1 MLFISMFRIL
11 VTFLVII
18 IFWYIICLLFE
29 LPSFI
34 LPSPDLVA
42 IALFN
47 NFSEILNHSSITLL
61 EILLSLFFGIVLG
74 SFFAVLISLSE
85 RLKRWIMP
93 LLLASQS
100 IPVFALAP
108 ILVLWF
114 GYGISSK
121 VIIGTIIVFFPIA
134 SNFSDALNKIPKE
147 YIHAGQTLGFS
158 KLQIFNLIKLP
169 NALPG
174 LFSGIRVG
182 ACFAPIGAVVGEWIG
197 GSHGLGSYMIYSNA
211 RLQIDNM
218 FAALII
224 LIVITISLY
233 HLIDL
238 ILKKLIWW
246 E

>member
-1 MLFISMFRIL
+1 MLFIGMFRIL
-11 VTFLVII
+11 VTFIVII
-18 IFWYIICLLFE
+18 VFWYIICLLFE

-61 EILLSLFFGIVLG
+61 EILLSLFFGIILG
-74 SFFAVLISLSE
+74 GLFAVLISLSE
-85 RLKRWIMP
+85 KLKRWIMP

-121 VIIGTIIVFFPIA
+121 VVIGTIIVFFPIA

-147 YIHAGQTLGFS
+147 YIQAGQTLGFS
-158 KLQIFNLIKLP
+158 RLQIFSFIKLP

-197 GSHGLGSYMIYSNA
+197 GSQGLGSYMIYSNA

-224 LIVITISLY
+224 LIFITISLY

>member
-1 MLFISMFRIL
+1 MLFIGMFRIL
-11 VTFLVII
+11 VTFIVII

-114 GYGISSK
+114 GYGITSK
-121 VIIGTIIVFFPIA
+121 VVIGTIIVFFPIA

-197 GSHGLGSYMIYSNA
+197 GSQGLGSYMIYSNA

>member
-1 MLFISMFRIL
+1 MLFIGMFRIL

-18 IFWYIICLLFE
+18 IFWYIICLLFK

-47 NFSEILNHSSITLL
+47 NFSEILNHSLITLL

-121 VIIGTIIVFFPIA
+121 VVIGTIIVFFPIA

-224 LIVITISLY
+224 LIIITISLY
-233 HLIDL
+233 HFIDL

>member
-1 MLFISMFRIL
+1 MLFIGMFRIL
-11 VTFLVII
+11 VTFIVII
-18 IFWYIICLLFE
+18 VFWYIICLLFE

-47 NFSEILNHSSITLL
+47 NFSEILNHSLITLL
-61 EILLSLFFGIVLG
+61 EILLSLSFGIVLG
-74 SFFAVLISLSE
+74 SFFAVLISLSK
-85 RLKRWIMP
+85 RLKRWVMP

-121 VIIGTIIVFFPIA
+121 VVIGTIIVFFPIA

-224 LIVITISLY
+224 LIIITISLY
-233 HLIDL
+233 HFIDL

>member
-1 MLFISMFRIL
+1 MLFIGMFRIL

-121 VIIGTIIVFFPIA
+121 IIIGTIIVFFPIA

-197 GSHGLGSYMIYSNA
+197 GSQGLGSYMIYSNA

>member
-1 MLFISMFRIL
+1 MLFIGMFRIL
-11 VTFLVII
+11 VTFIVII

-47 NFSEILNHSSITLL
+47 NFSEILNHSLITLL

-121 VIIGTIIVFFPIA
+121 VVIGTIIVFFPIA

-224 LIVITISLY
+224 LIIITISLY

>member
-1 MLFISMFRIL
+1 MLFIGMFRIL
-11 VTFLVII
+11 VTFIVII
-18 IFWYIICLLFE
+18 VFWYIICLLFE

-47 NFSEILNHSSITLL
+47 NFSEILNHSLITLL

-74 SFFAVLISLSE
+74 SFFAILISLSE

-121 VIIGTIIVFFPIA
+121 VVIGTIIVFFPIA

-158 KLQIFNLIKLP
+158 ELQIFNLIKLP

-224 LIVITISLY
+224 LIIITISLY
-233 HLIDL
+233 HLID
-238 ILKKLIWW
+238 
-246 E
+246 

>member
-34 LPSPDLVA
+34 LHSPDLVA

-47 NFSEILNHSSITLL
+47 NFSEILNHSLITLL

-85 RLKRWIMP
+85 TLKRWIMP

-197 GSHGLGSYMIYSNA
+197 GSQGLGSYMIYSNA

>member
-1 MLFISMFRIL
+1 MFRIL

-29 LPSFI
+29 LPPFI

-47 NFSEILNHSSITLL
+47 NFFEILNHSSITLL

-197 GSHGLGSYMIYSNA
+197 GSQGLGSYMIYSNA

>member
-1 MLFISMFRIL
+1 M
-11 VTFLVII
+11 
-18 IFWYIICLLFE
+18 
-29 LPSFI
+29 
-34 LPSPDLVA
+34 A

-47 NFSEILNHSSITLL
+47 NFSEILKHSSITLL
-61 EILLSLFFGIVLG
+61 EILLSLFFGIILG
-74 SFFAVLISLSE
+74 GLFAVLISLSE
-85 RLKRWIMP
+85 KLKRWIMP

-121 VIIGTIIVFFPIA
+121 VVIGTIIVFFPIA

-147 YIHAGQTLGFS
+147 YIQAGQTLGFS
-158 KLQIFNLIKLP
+158 RLQIFSFIKLP

-197 GSHGLGSYMIYSNA
+197 GSQGLGSYMIYSNA

-224 LIVITISLY
+224 LIFITISLY

>member
-1 MLFISMFRIL
+1 MLFIGMFRIL
-11 VTFLVII
+11 VTFTVII

-29 LPSFI
+29 LPPFI

-42 IALFN
+42 IALVN
-47 NFSEILNHSSITLL
+47 NFYEILNHSSITLL

-85 RLKRWIMP
+85 TLKRWIMP

-197 GSHGLGSYMIYSNA
+197 GSQGLGSYMIYSNA

>member
-1 MLFISMFRIL
+1 MIIFRIFI
-11 VTFLVII
+11 TFAVIVVI
-18 IFWYIICLLFE
+18 WYIVCLSFE
-29 LPSFI
+29 LPTFI
-34 LPSPDLVA
+34 LPSPDLVV

-47 NFSEILNHSSITLL
+47 NFSEILNHSLITSL
-61 EILLSLFFGIVLG
+61 EILSSLFFGIVLG
-74 SFFAVLISLSE
+74 SFFAILISLSQT
-85 RLKRWIMP
+85 LKRWVMP

-114 GYGISSK
+114 GYGIASK
-121 VIIGTIIVFFPIA
+121 IIIGTIIVFFPIA
-134 SNFSDALNKIPKE
+134 SNFSDALNKVPKE
-147 YIHAGQTLGFS
+147 YVHAAQTLGFS

-197 GSHGLGSYMIYSNA
+197 GSQGLGSYMIYSNA

-224 LIVITISLY
+224 LIIITISLY
-233 HLIDL
+233 HLIDF

>member
-1 MLFISMFRIL
+1 MLFIGMFRIL
-11 VTFLVII
+11 VTFIVII
-18 IFWYIICLLFE
+18 VFWYIICLLFE

-47 NFSEILNHSSITLL
+47 NFSEILNHSLITLL
-61 EILLSLFFGIVLG
+61 EILLSLFFGIILG
-74 SFFAVLISLSE
+74 GLFAVLISLSE
-85 RLKRWIMP
+85 KLKRWIMP

-121 VIIGTIIVFFPIA
+121 VVIGTIIVFFPIA

-147 YIHAGQTLGFS
+147 YIQAGQTLGFS
-158 KLQIFNLIKLP
+158 RLQIFSFIKLP

-197 GSHGLGSYMIYSNA
+197 GSQGLGSYMIYSNA

-224 LIVITISLY
+224 LIFITISLY

>member
-1 MLFISMFRIL
+1 MLFIGMFRIL
-11 VTFLVII
+11 VTFIVII
-18 IFWYIICLLFE
+18 VFWYIICLLFE

-47 NFSEILNHSSITLL
+47 NFFEILNHSSITLL
-61 EILLSLFFGIVLG
+61 EILLSLFFGIVFG

-121 VIIGTIIVFFPIA
+121 VVIGTIIVFFPIA

-158 KLQIFNLIKLP
+158 KLQIFNLIRLP

-224 LIVITISLY
+224 LIIITISLY
-233 HLIDL
+233 HFIDL

>member
-1 MLFISMFRIL
+1 MLFIGMFRIL
-11 VTFLVII
+11 VTFTVII

-29 LPSFI
+29 LPPFI

-74 SFFAVLISLSE
+74 SFFAILISLSE
-85 RLKRWIMP
+85 TLKRWIMP

-197 GSHGLGSYMIYSNA
+197 GSQGLGSYMIYSNA

>member
-1 MLFISMFRIL
+1 MFRTFITFTVIIL
-11 VTFLVII
+11 VWHV
-18 IFWYIICLLFE
+18 ICLIFD

-34 LPSPDLVA
+34 LPSPELVA

-47 NFSEILNHSSITLL
+47 NLFEILNHSSITLL
-61 EILLSLFFGIVLG
+61 EIILSLLFGIILG
-74 SFFAVLISLSE
+74 SFFAILISISE
-85 RLKRWIMP
+85 TLKRWIMP
-93 LLLASQS
+93 ILLASQS

-108 ILVLWF
+108 VLVLWF

-121 VIIGTIIVFFPIA
+121 IVIGVIIVFFPIA

-147 YIHAGQTLGFS
+147 FIHAGQTLGFS
-158 KLQIFNLIKLP
+158 KLQIFSLIKLP

-197 GSHGLGSYMIYSNA
+197 GSQGLGSYMIYSNA

-218 FAALII
+218 FAALFVLII
-224 LIVITISLY
+224 ITVSLY
-233 HLIDL
+233 HIIDIL
-238 ILKKLIWW
+238 LKKSIWW
-246 E
+246 EK

>member
-1 MLFISMFRIL
+1 MLFIGMFRIL
-11 VTFLVII
+11 VTFIVII

-47 NFSEILNHSSITLL
+47 NFSEILNHSLITLL

-197 GSHGLGSYMIYSNA
+197 GSQGLGSYMIYSNA

>member
-1 MLFISMFRIL
+1 MLFISMFRIF

-18 IFWYIICLLFE
+18 IFWYIICLLFK

-42 IALFN
+42 NALFN

-197 GSHGLGSYMIYSNA
+197 GSQGLGSYMIYSNA

-233 HLIDL
+233 HLIDFV
-238 ILKKLIWW
+238 LKKLIWW

>member
-18 IFWYIICLLFE
+18 IFWYIICLLFK

-85 RLKRWIMP
+85 TLKRWIMP

-197 GSHGLGSYMIYSNA
+197 GSQGLGSYMIYSNA

>member
-1 MLFISMFRIL
+1 MLFIDMFRLLI
-11 VTFLVII
+11 TFKVII
-18 IFWYIICLLFE
+18 IIWYVICLSFK
-29 LPSFI
+29 LPPFI

-61 EILLSLFFGIVLG
+61 EILLSLFFGIILG
-74 SFFAVLISLSE
+74 GLFAVLISLSE
-85 RLKRWIMP
+85 KLKRWIMP

-121 VIIGTIIVFFPIA
+121 VVIGTIIVFFPIA

-147 YIHAGQTLGFS
+147 YIQAGQTLGFS
-158 KLQIFNLIKLP
+158 RLQIFSFIKLP

-197 GSHGLGSYMIYSNA
+197 GSQGLGSYMIYSNA

-224 LIVITISLY
+224 LIFITISLY

>member
-11 VTFLVII
+11 ITFTVII

-29 LPSFI
+29 LPPFI

-42 IALFN
+42 IALVN
-47 NFSEILNHSSITLL
+47 NFYEILNHSSITLL

-197 GSHGLGSYMIYSNA
+197 GSQGLGSYMIYSNA

>member
-1 MLFISMFRIL
+1 MLFICMFRIL
-11 VTFLVII
+11 ITFIVII

-47 NFSEILNHSSITLL
+47 NFFEILNHSSITLL

-74 SFFAVLISLSE
+74 SIFAVLISLTE

-169 NALPG
+169 HALPG

-197 GSHGLGSYMIYSNA
+197 GSQGLGSYMIYSNA

>member
-1 MLFISMFRIL
+1 MLFIGMFRIL

-197 GSHGLGSYMIYSNA
+197 GSQGLGSYMIYSNA

>member
-11 VTFLVII
+11 VTFIVII

-197 GSHGLGSYMIYSNA
+197 GRQGLGSYMIYSNA

>member
-11 VTFLVII
+11 VTFIVII

-47 NFSEILNHSSITLL
+47 NFSEILNHSLITLL

-121 VIIGTIIVFFPIA
+121 VVIGTIIVFFPIA

-224 LIVITISLY
+224 LIIITISLY
-233 HLIDL
+233 HIIDL

>member
-1 MLFISMFRIL
+1 MLFIGMFKIL
-11 VTFLVII
+11 VTFIVII

-197 GSHGLGSYMIYSNA
+197 GSQGLGSYMIYSNA

>member
-1 MLFISMFRIL
+1 MLFIGMFRIL
-11 VTFLVII
+11 VTFIVII
-18 IFWYIICLLFE
+18 VFWYIICLLFE

-47 NFSEILNHSSITLL
+47 NFSEILNHSLITLL

-121 VIIGTIIVFFPIA
+121 VVIGTIIVFFPIA

-147 YIHAGQTLGFS
+147 YIHAGKTLGFS

-224 LIVITISLY
+224 LIIITISLY
-233 HLIDL
+233 HFIDL

>member
-47 NFSEILNHSSITLL
+47 NFFEILNHSSITLL

-121 VIIGTIIVFFPIA
+121 VVIGTIIVFFPIA

-197 GSHGLGSYMIYSNA
+197 GSQGLGSYMIYSNA

>member
-11 VTFLVII
+11 VTFIVII
-18 IFWYIICLLFE
+18 VFWYINCLLFE

-47 NFSEILNHSSITLL
+47 NFFEILNHSSITLL

-121 VIIGTIIVFFPIA
+121 VVIGTIIVFFPIA

-158 KLQIFNLIKLP
+158 ELQIFNLIKLP

>member
-1 MLFISMFRIL
+1 MLFIDMFRMLI
-11 VTFLVII
+11 TFVVIVII
-18 IFWYIICLLFE
+18 WYVICLSFE
-29 LPSFI
+29 LPPFI

-47 NFSEILNHSSITLL
+47 NFSEILKHSSITLL
-61 EILLSLFFGIVLG
+61 EILLSLFFGIILG
-74 SFFAVLISLSE
+74 GLFAVLISLSE
-85 RLKRWIMP
+85 KLKRWIMP

-121 VIIGTIIVFFPIA
+121 VVIGTIIVFFPIA

-147 YIHAGQTLGFS
+147 YIQAGQTLGFS
-158 KLQIFNLIKLP
+158 RLQIFSFIKLP

-197 GSHGLGSYMIYSNA
+197 GSQGLGSYMIYSNA

-224 LIVITISLY
+224 LIFITISLY

>member
-11 VTFLVII
+11 VTFIVII

-158 KLQIFNLIKLP
+158 KQIFNLIKLP

-197 GSHGLGSYMIYSNA
+197 GSQGLGSYMIYSNA

>member
-1 MLFISMFRIL
+1 MLFIDMFRIL

-121 VIIGTIIVFFPIA
+121 VMIGTIIVFFPIA
-134 SNFSDALNKIPKE
+134 SNFSDAINKIPKE

-197 GSHGLGSYMIYSNA
+197 GSQGLGSYMIYSNA

>member
-1 MLFISMFRIL
+1 MLFIGMFRIL
-11 VTFLVII
+11 ITFLVII

-197 GSHGLGSYMIYSNA
+197 GSQGLGSYMIYSNA

>member
-1 MLFISMFRIL
+1 MLFIGMFRIL

-61 EILLSLFFGIVLG
+61 EILLSLFFGIILG

-197 GSHGLGSYMIYSNA
+197 GSQGLGSYMIYSNA